1 MTHLLNSFT
10 EKDIPIPRRLV
21 IAFYEEIKEIEGV
34 FKCNYI
40 PGPYNRDRPIGVFHK
55 AYIDLAYSILE
66 SKGTLDWAGVLKEMR
81 ELLRNYLEK
90 EYGAIDT
97 DYSRTEEETTP
108 KATDTIYSR
117 TEEETTPKATDTI
130 YSRTEEETTPKDC
143 DRKGNSVRLEDLY
156 GNTDVIVD
164 VRITDSVE
172 TLMSKIERK
181 HNVPKH
187 ELVLFCNGTRLEEK
201 QMLQDYDIDTSSIQ
215 VLRQRKK
222 VTAGKE
228 TMVLCDFR

>member
-108 KATDTIYSR
+108 K
-117 TEEETTPKATDTI
+117 
-130 YSRTEEETTPKDC
+130 DC

>member
-117 TEEETTPKATDTI
+117 TEEETTPK
-130 YSRTEEETTPKDC
+130 DC